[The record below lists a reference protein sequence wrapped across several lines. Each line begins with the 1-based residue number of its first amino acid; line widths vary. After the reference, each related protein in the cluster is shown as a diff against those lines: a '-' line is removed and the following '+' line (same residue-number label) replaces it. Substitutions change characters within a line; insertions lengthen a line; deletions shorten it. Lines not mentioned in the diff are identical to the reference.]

1 MRKGRYHSHKCVSLL
16 CDPCSFS
23 GAVPPETAP
32 LTGCSPHSGKRRCN
46 PTPSHVPSGGITNGV
61 CAIKQV
67 TARPPTS
74 PSFAGC
80 SFFCPVLFDLLPIH
94 SQRTPRLPALE
105 VGTENPAETPGSQIQ
120 NQLKSQLWV
129 PHTLSIFCILEA
141 LPS

>member
-67 TARPPTS
+67 TARPPPPHPLLGA
-74 PSFAGC
+74 PSSALFC
-80 SFFCPVLFDLLPIH
+80 SISFLSIVSEPQDSLP
-94 SQRTPRLPALE
+94 
-105 VGTENPAETPGSQIQ
+105 
-120 NQLKSQLWV
+120 LKSVLRTQQKPQAPRSRTNLRV
-129 PHTLSIFCILEA
+129 SSGYRIHFQFSV
-141 LPS
+141 S